1 MAKQLINIG
10 LTPNDGSG
18 DTLRDGGEK
27 VNNNTNEIYAALGG
41 DTLQIAIPAVNTDG
55 TVLKY
60 NSGNGVFEPST
71 DVNTDTTYSHSVEI
85 AGSDV
90 VLRLR
95 EDANGSITND
105 DITVA
110 VGTGLTVTRTDA
122 DTITLTN
129 TVQNT
134 TYSISVE
141 SIVAGSQ
148 TLRLTGSNAS
158 IDDTLFTAGA
168 GMDISSSGANNMT
181 FAADVT
187 TVNGMIGEVKTYPT
201 FTIASQDGTNFTV
214 GGAGTDPGGE
224 PDPALFCFR
233 GFTYRFVNNSNVTV
247 RIQQFG
253 GGAYPSAFIS
263 STGASASEAAP
274 GEEVTFTI
282 PMSASTGVTYSYVC
296 PADPDLGN
304 SITVL

>member
-10 LTPNDGSG
+10 LTPNDGTG

-27 VNNNTNEIYAALGG
+27 VNANTNELYTALGG
-41 DTLQIAIPAVNTDG
+41 DTLKIAIPTTNTDG

-60 NSGNGVFEPST
+60 NQTNGVFEPAA
-71 DVNTDTTYSHSVEI
+71 DINTDTTYSHSVEV

-95 EDANGSITND
+95 EDAAGTITND
-105 DITVA
+105 DITIA
-110 VGTGLTVTRTDA
+110 VGTGLTVARTDA
-122 DTITLTN
+122 DTLTLTN

-168 GMDISSSGANNMT
+168 GMDITSAGPGSMT
-181 FAADVT
+181 FNADVT
-187 TVNGMIGEVKTYPT
+187 AVNGLIGDVKTYPT
-201 FTIASQDGTNFTV
+201 FTISSQNGTNFTV

-224 PDPALFCFR
+224 PDPLLYVYR
-233 GFTYRFVNNSNVTV
+233 GFTYRFINNSNVTL

-263 STGASASEAAP
+263 STGASPAEAAP

-282 PMSASTGVTYSYVC
+282 PMSASTGATYAYAC
-296 PADPDLGN
+296 PTDADLGN